1 MFHFHYHDAPSVSPL
16 VCHARDFRNY
26 SRGMDQGSHFVLLDL
41 VVAAKTACTAD
52 AGTAGT
58 ADAGTVDAGTVDAVD
73 AGAADAGFV
82 SAAG

>member
-1 MFHFHYHDAPSVSPL
+1 MKTFHFHYHDAPSVSPL

-26 SRGMDQGSHFVLLDL
+26 SKGMDQGSHFVLLEL
-41 VVAAKTACTAD
+41 VVAARTACTAD
-52 AGTAGT
+52 AGTADAGT
-58 ADAGTVDAGTVDAVD
+58 ADAADTGAAD